1 MCTYIVESVPMAG
14 SAKGQGIWMRVD
26 TAHVAFD
33 HPYHAPFDH
42 ALMID
47 LAPAGG
53 GPGDRIALE
62 LEPEAAR
69 RLAERILAVLA
80 KDEVVQ
86 VLVAQASAAAEAT
99 APERGR

>member
-1 MCTYIVESVPMAG
+1 MCTYIVESVPLAG
-14 SAKGQGIWMRVD
+14 SAKGRGGWMRVD

-33 HPYHAPFDH
+33 HPFHAPFDH
-42 ALMID
+42 ALTID

-53 GPGDRIALE
+53 EPGDRVALE

-86 VLVAQASAAAEAT
+86 VLAAQASAEGRAAT
-99 APERGR
+99 P